1 MSNRWTCIIDHNFSQ
16 YNAVPPTPGGSRLQA
31 KGGRSV
37 RTSVLVSPG
46 LITSEVSVGS
56 K

>member
-1 MSNRWTCIIDHNFSQ
+1 MIDHSFSQ

-46 LITSEVSVGS
+46 LITSEVSAGS